1 MNMKPIVIIS
11 SRHSSSIKA
20 LGPFETLADAQ
31 KYVLFCANEDRKD
44 SDDMFSDSELQEE
57 LEDNYHEETAK
68 NIYDITELR
77 WLT

>member
-1 MNMKPIVIIS
+1 MKPIVIIS
-11 SRHSSSIKA
+11 SRYSNDIKA

-31 KYVLFCANEDRKD
+31 KYILFCANEDRKD
-44 SDDMFSDSELQEE
+44 SGNIPLDE